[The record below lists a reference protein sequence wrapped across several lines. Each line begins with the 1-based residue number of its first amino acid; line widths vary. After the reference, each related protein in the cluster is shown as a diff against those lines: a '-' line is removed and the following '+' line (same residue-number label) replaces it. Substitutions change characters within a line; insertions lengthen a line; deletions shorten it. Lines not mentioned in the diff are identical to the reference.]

1 MADNDHTASELVARA
16 TRMSMSRRKAL
27 ARAAALGLS
36 IPALSALNSGGAS
49 AAPQSAATRQLS
61 SNASIDLSFYHD
73 KAPWEDYF
81 KQMSDLSAEQIDIS
95 FTETPYADTTS
106 YQQVINSSLP
116 TGDAPDLFTWWSG
129 YRMEDLYKSGNIRDM
144 SDVWTAAVAAG
155 DLPESLAAA
164 FSFDGKPYAVP
175 QSTSSWVVFYN
186 KKVFADNS
194 VEVPATW
201 DDFLAAAATI
211 KEAGVTPF
219 FATVDGRWPAFI
231 WFEELLI
238 KRDPQFYIDLCNG
251 DAKYTDDTA
260 VQALADW
267 KDLIDKEYFT
277 ELDTPMDQN
286 FVTLF
291 AAGEVAM
298 IPVGTWFQQQ
308 FLAADLVPG
317 EDYDVFILP
326 NIDPAATKNVMI
338 VETGAIILPNG
349 GKNDEAAVKLA
360 TWWDQVDA
368 QTKWSGL
375 LGDIGANPK
384 VEHDNVVL
392 SNVNTLVA
400 DGNYELLQRYWEAT
414 PPAIVENAVDELA
427 RFMLNPDEA
436 QSVLE
441 AIQKIADEEWAKRQ
455 TA

>member
-1 MADNDHTASELVARA
+1 MADNNQKMRELAGMLSSPL
-16 TRMSMSRRKAL
+16 TRRQAL
-27 ARAAALGLS
+27 MRAAALGLS
-36 IPALSALNSGGAS
+36 IPALSALSAS
-49 AAPQSAATRQLS
+49 AAPQPATPRSLS
-61 SNASIDLSFYHD
+61 RNATTNLSFFHD

-81 KQMSDLSAEQIDIS
+81 KAMSDLSAEQIDIS
-95 FTETPYADTTS
+95 FTETPYSDTTS
-106 YQQVINSSLP
+106 FQQVINSSLP

-194 VEVPATW
+194 IEVPATW
-201 DDFLAAAATI
+201 ADFLSNAEKLKA
-211 KEAGVTPF
+211 AGVTPF

-231 WFEELLI
+231 WFEEFLI
-238 KRDPQFYIDLCNG
+238 KRDPQFYVDLCNG
-251 DAKYTDDTA
+251 QAKYTDDTA
-260 VQALADW
+260 VKAMADW

-277 ELDTPMDQN
+277 PLDTPMDQN
-286 FVTLF
+286 FVTMF
-291 AAGEVAM
+291 QAGEVAM

-360 TWWDQVDA
+360 AWWDQVDA

-375 LGDIGANPK
+375 LGDLGANPK
-384 VEHDNVVL
+384 VQHDNVVL
-392 SNVNTLVA
+392 ANVTKLTT
-400 DGNYELLQRYWEAT
+400 DGKYELLQRYWEAT

-427 RFMLNPDEA
+427 RFMLNPGEA

-441 AIQKIADEEWAKRQ
+441 AIQKIADEEWAKRKS
-455 TA
+455 A